1 MKKNR
6 IIALLMCTIMVFS
19 LVGCSSSA
27 PNDMAIGGVSMDSV
41 SGSGF
46 LGMNSSASKG
56 ESYYDS
62 NYEAEYAPSMPK
74 DEITEDGTVT
84 DNNEQYLEK
93 KIVYTAHVSTQ
104 TKDMVKAREAIE
116 KMIKD
121 LEAYISDESTSTN
134 GSIDSNYRSK
144 NTYLTIKIPSKNFHT
159 FLDGIESENI
169 FVENMS
175 KNSTDYSTQYY
186 DKQSRIDSLKI
197 QQDRLLEML
206 KQATDVKTMLDIES
220 RLSNVRYEIESLTK
234 ELKYI
239 DSNVQYSTINLRI
252 REVVKYEENNFQS
265 KTFWEELK
273 EEIFDSADGFV
284 EFLKNLLFVTI
295 RVFPYLV
302 IFLIIFI
309 PIVRIRRKK
318 RKARKAKDA
327 TVTLKDDNV
336 K

>member
-1 MKKNR
+1 MKKNK
-6 IIALLMCTIMVFS
+6 IIILIMCAIMIFS
-19 LVGCSSSA
+19 LVGCSSSVSKDLA
-27 PNDMAIGGVSMDSV
+27 MEGISMDSV

-46 LGMNSSASKG
+46 LGMNSSTSKG
-56 ESYYDS
+56 DYYYDS
-62 NYEAEYAPSMPK
+62 NYETEVAPSAPK
-74 DEITEDGTVT
+74 EEATEDSTIT

-93 KIVYTAHVSTQ
+93 KIVYTADVSTQ
-104 TKDMVKAREAIE
+104 TKDMAKAREAIE
-116 KMIKD
+116 KMIAD

-220 RLSNVRYEIESLTK
+220 RLSSVRYEIESLTK

-273 EEIFDSADGFV
+273 EEIFDSADNFIDFSK
-284 EFLKNLLFVTI
+284 ELLFAFI
-295 RVFPYLV
+295 NLFPYIV
-302 IFLIIFI
+302 IIIIIFTV
-309 PIVRIRRKK
+309 VRKIRRK
-318 RKARKAKDA
+318 RKKIKNAKM
-327 TVTLKDDNV
+327 TLKDDEI
-336 K
+336 KK